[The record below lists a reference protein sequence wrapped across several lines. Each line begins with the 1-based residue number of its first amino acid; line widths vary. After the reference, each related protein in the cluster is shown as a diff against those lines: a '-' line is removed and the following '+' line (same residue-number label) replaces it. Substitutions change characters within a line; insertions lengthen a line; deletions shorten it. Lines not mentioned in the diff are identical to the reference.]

1 MGDNILGDERNY
13 KRINVITFKKTKEL
27 YGGLSN
33 MAPGFPIKINNIM
46 IRNSEALYQALRYTE
61 HPEIQKEIIMQN
73 SPMTSKMKSKKHRA
87 LCRED
92 WNDIRLKVMRWCL
105 RVKLIQNWDSFGGLL
120 IDTGDK
126 QIVEESNKDRFWGAI
141 PFDDGSLNGINALG
155 RLLME
160 LREEMPI
167 YLTNKELSPLKI
179 NNFKLMGVPIEGI
192 TFNISE
198 MPDMDIRTKNT
209 EKFIN
214 ISIFDKLD

>member
-1 MGDNILGDERNY
+1 MGDNILGNERNY
-13 KRINVITFKKTKEL
+13 NRINVITFKKTKES

-33 MAPGFPIKINNIM
+33 MAPGFPININDLI
-46 IRNSEALYQALRYTE
+46 IKNSEALYQALRYTE

-73 SPMTSKMKSKKHRA
+73 SPMTSKMKSKKYRA

-120 IDTGDK
+120 INTGDK

-141 PFDDGSLNGINALG
+141 PFDDDSLIGINALG

-167 YLTNKELSPLKI
+167 YLTTKELSPLKI
-179 NNFKLMGVPIEGI
+179 DNFQLMGVPIGSI
-192 TFNISE
+192 LFNISA
-198 MPDMDIRTKNT
+198 MPDMNIRKKN
-209 EKFIN
+209 EKKSIN
-214 ISIFDKLD
+214 VSIFDKLD